1 MSEQKSV
8 RTSRFANLFTA
19 FGVKQSRSNI
29 TRMINACISLDLIF
43 SFSIFG
49 FISIEP
55 IALTTVHIPV
65 IIAAMLTGPLG
76 GAATGLVFGL
86 TSMWKAGVSA
96 TAYSDLIFS
105 PWQSGNAF
113 GSIMLSIVTRVL
125 FGFLTGLAFSA
136 LFKRSGK
143 KWFAL
148 CSMGIAV
155 ASTMLHSFM
164 VSLTMKIFF
173 PDANGSGILSSISP
187 SLRHITVWIVTAGFI
202 IVFYKMFTSK
212 RFMPQYKQVI
222 EYKQLHKTRS
232 NVFVIYLMMVFLVLS
247 AAIVAH
253 SFDRMSLI
261 NVSDISDTQAGLTNA
276 VSIAA
281 QQLLALCGVTYI
293 MALLL
298 SFVYDRAHI
307 ADNKLKQK
315 EQQEIF
321 QRRMQK
327 TLDVLEALT
336 KDYEVVMN
344 TDTDTG
350 VVNVYR
356 CSEDMKQFVDEQS
369 LNMPY
374 NEAGERFFRMLASD
388 EDYPKL
394 IELTTK
400 EKIAEY
406 LKNDQIFVQV
416 FKNREGTYGETK
428 IVPISD
434 HEFVCG
440 YTNVDKMIREKIKQQ
455 EELESAKN
463 AAELAN
469 RAKSTFLLN
478 MSHDIRTPMN
488 AIIGYTDIL
497 AKYRQDEENFERCT
511 GNIKASGQ
519 YLLDL
524 INNVLEMARI
534 ESGEQTLNIAPCD
547 ARTIL
552 GRTYIVFKEEAKKK
566 GITLTY
572 DRDVRHNY
580 LYADKVKI
588 QEIHLN
594 IISNAV
600 KYTKPGGTVRI
611 FSQEIPDEREGWC
624 QVRTTTTDTG
634 IGMSQEYVEHIFDD
648 FSREHNSTTS
658 GVSGTGLG
666 MGIVKKLVD
675 MLGGR
680 IEVRS
685 EKGKGTTVTVYM
697 PHKIADESQVVKE
710 EDAQIIDD
718 SLLKGR
724 RVLLAE
730 DNDLNAEIA
739 QELLG
744 DVGLLVERAS
754 DGIICISKLETA
766 KAGYYDLILMDVQMP
781 NMDGHQATRI
791 IRNLADKQKANIPII
806 AMTANAFEKDRA
818 DALAAGMNDH
828 IIKPISIGKL
838 VTVIS
843 KYIGK

>member
-8 RTSRFANLFTA
+8 QASRFANLFTA
-19 FGVKQSRSNI
+19 FGVKQSRSNM
-29 TRMINACISLDLIF
+29 TRMVNACISLDLIF

-65 IIAAMLTGPLG
+65 ILAAMLAGPFG

-96 TAYSDLIFS
+96 TAYGDLIFS
-105 PWQSGNAF
+105 PWESGNAF
-113 GSIMLSIVTRVL
+113 GSVLLSIGTRVL
-125 FGFLTGLAFSA
+125 FGFLTGLVFSA
-136 LFKRSGK
+136 MFRKLKK

-148 CSMGIAV
+148 GAMGIAV
-155 ASTMLHSFM
+155 CAAMMHSFL
-164 VSLTMKIFF
+164 VSLVIKIFF
-173 PDANGSGILSSISP
+173 PRAQGSGLLSSVSP
-187 SLRHITVWIVTAGFI
+187 SLRHVTVWLVTAA
-202 IVFYKMFTSK
+202 VVLAFYKLFTAKS
-212 RFMPQYKQVI
+212 FLSQYKEVI
-222 EYKQLHKTRS
+222 EYKRLYKTRG
-232 NVFVIYLMMVFLVLS
+232 NTFLIYLTLVFLVIS

-253 SFDRMSLI
+253 SFDRLSLI
-261 NVSDISDTQAGLTNA
+261 NVTDISDNEKSLTNA
-276 VSIAA
+276 VNIAA
-281 QQLLALCGVTYI
+281 QQLLALSGVTYVI
-293 MALLL
+293 SLLL

-307 ADNKLKQK
+307 ADSKLKQK

-356 CSEDMKQFVDEQS
+356 CSEDMKQFVDEES
-369 LNMPY
+369 LDMPY
-374 NEAGERFFRMLASD
+374 HEAGERFFRMLACD
-388 EDYPKL
+388 EDLPRL
-394 IELTTK
+394 VELTTK
-400 EKIAEY
+400 ERIAEY
-406 LKNDQIFVQV
+406 LKNDQMFVQV

-440 YTNVDKMIREKIKQQ
+440 YTNVDKMIRAKIKQQ
-455 EELESAKN
+455 EELEAAKN
-463 AAELAN
+463 AAEAAN
-469 RAKSTFLLN
+469 KAKSAFLLN

-497 AKYRQDEENFERCT
+497 AKYRQDEKEFERCT
-511 GNIKASGQ
+511 GNIRASGK
-519 YLLDL
+519 YLLEL

-534 ESGEQTLNIAPCD
+534 ESGAQTVNIAPCD

-552 GRTYIVFKEEAKKK
+552 GRTYIVFKEEAEKK

-572 DRDVRHNY
+572 DRDVQHNF

-611 FSQEIPDEREGWC
+611 FSQEIPDKREGWC
-624 QVRTTTTDTG
+624 KVRTTTTDTG

-648 FSREHNSTTS
+648 FSRENNSTTS

-675 MLGGR
+675 MLGAT
-680 IEVRS
+680 IEIQS
-685 EKGKGTTVTVYM
+685 EKGKGTSVTVVM
-697 PHKIADESQVVKE
+697 PHRIAEESQVEKDD
-710 EDAQIIDD
+710 DAQVIDD

-730 DNDLNAEIA
+730 DNDLNADIA
-739 QELLG
+739 EELLG

-754 DGIICISKLETA
+754 DGIICVSKLETA
-766 KAGYYDLILMDVQMP
+766 QAGYYDLILMDVQMP
-781 NMDGHQATRI
+781 NMDGYQATRI
-791 IRNLADKQKANIPII
+791 IRKLSDKNKANIPII
-806 AMTANAFEKDRA
+806 AMTANAFAKDRA